1 MKLYFAPGACSFAP
15 HIALRE
21 IGVDFTLEKVDL
33 HAKTTASGE
42 HYADINPLGYVP
54 ALRLDDGTIL
64 TEAVAILLYIADQ
77 KPDAHLIPEDKTPSR
92 YELYKWLAFT
102 SSELHKGFGPLFN
115 PTLTVEE
122 RAIIVGKLNTR
133 FAYIEAHL
141 ADKEYFVN
149 NTYSIA
155 DIYAFVCLG
164 WTSYMQID
172 ITAYPHI
179 QSFLVRIGERK
190 VVKDA
195 YGAEQI

>member
-21 IGVDFTLEKVDL
+21 IGVDVTLEKVDL
-33 HAKTTASGE
+33 RAKTTASGE

-54 ALRLDDGTIL
+54 ALRLDNGTIL

-115 PTLTVEE
+115 PKLTVEE
-122 RAIIVGKLNTR
+122 RVIIVGKLNTR

-141 ADKEYFVN
+141 AGKEYFVN

-164 WTSYMQID
+164 WTGSLQID
-172 ITAYPHI
+172 MTAYPHI
-179 QSFLVRIGERK
+179 QSFLARIGERK

>member
-1 MKLYFAPGACSFAP
+1 MKLYFTPGACSFAP

-21 IGVDFTLEKVDL
+21 IDVDVTLEKVDL
-33 HAKTTASGE
+33 RTKTTASGE
-42 HYADINPLGYVP
+42 HYTDINPLGYVP
-54 ALRLDDGTIL
+54 ALRLDNGTIL

-77 KPDAHLIPEDKTPSR
+77 KPDTHLIPEDKTPAR

-115 PTLTVEE
+115 PALTAEE

-133 FAYIEAHL
+133 FAYIEAYL
-141 ADKEYFVN
+141 AGKEYFVN
-149 NTYSIA
+149 NTFSIA

-164 WTSYMQID
+164 WTGYMQID
-172 ITAYPHI
+172 MTAYPNI
-179 QSFLVRIGERK
+179 QSFLTRIGERNA
-190 VVKDA
+190 VKTA